1 MEHYTAGWSALIKET
16 TSVLR
21 TGSRVLDFACVSM
34 KALAKAVDIQ
44 AEPWGKE
51 VRD

>member
-21 TGSRVLDFACVSM
+21 TGSKVPEFACVSV
-34 KALAKAVDIQ
+34 KASQ
-44 AEPWGKE
+44 SS
-51 VRD
+51 